1 MTDYTGLTVTAP
13 ISSIGIRRVSYWKPF
28 PAITDN
34 VTGSLSGTLKISNV
48 AQANRLIRLYYRP
61 NGKVVSQTYSA
72 SDGTFSFSGL
82 DPTDTG
88 NYFAIAFLD
97 DAGYNALVFDKLT
110 AG

>member
-1 MTDYTGLTVTAP
+1 MADVQHALLTVRPGAP
-13 ISSIGIRRVSYWKPF
+13 WKATPDISD
-28 PAITDN
+28 IT
-34 VTGSLSGTLKISNV
+34 TGTLSGTVKVSSV
-48 AQANRLIRLYYRP
+48 AQANKLVRLYYRP
-61 NGKVVSQTYSA
+61 NGYAINWTKSA
-72 SDGTFSFSGL
+72 TDGTFSFSGL